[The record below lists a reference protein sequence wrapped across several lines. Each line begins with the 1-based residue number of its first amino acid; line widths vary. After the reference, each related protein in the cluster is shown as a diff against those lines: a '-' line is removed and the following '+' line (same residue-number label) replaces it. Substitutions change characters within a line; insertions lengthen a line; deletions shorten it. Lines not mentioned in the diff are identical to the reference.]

1 MWPIMRGM
9 SFAPQQNWTAY
20 RALTK
25 EVDRQHARSLTVEQR
40 FAIYEDLLALVIN
53 HRNAAAGSD
62 RAEQRRWTE
71 KLAMRRRLNEIF
83 KTADQHR
90 RG

>member
-1 MWPIMRGM
+1 M

-25 EVDRQHARSLTVEQR
+25 EADRQHARSLTVEQR
-40 FAIYEDLLALVIN
+40 FALYEALFEAVCCGLEPSPG
-53 HRNAAAGSD
+53 RD

-71 KLAMRRRLNEIF
+71 KLAMRRRLNEIY